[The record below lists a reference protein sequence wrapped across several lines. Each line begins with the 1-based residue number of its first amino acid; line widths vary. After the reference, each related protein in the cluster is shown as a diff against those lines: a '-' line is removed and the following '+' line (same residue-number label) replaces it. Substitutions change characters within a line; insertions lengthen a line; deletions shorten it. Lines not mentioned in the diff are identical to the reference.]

1 MGFMDIIRARGGDQS
16 SGKTAK
22 DRLMNSK
29 INTEDSYKISEVKKC
44 VYSKLLEIGT
54 INPENIVIT
63 SNDKDIN
70 VNIVNIN

>member
-1 MGFMDIIRARGGDQS
+1 MGFMDIIKARGGNQS

-44 VYSKLLEIGT
+44 IYSKLLEIGT

>member
-1 MGFMDIIRARGGDQS
+1 MGFMDIIKARGGNQS

-63 SNDKDIN
+63 SNDRNIN

>member
-1 MGFMDIIRARGGDQS
+1 MGFMDIIRSKGGNQS
-16 SGKTAK
+16 SGKTAR

-29 INTEDSYKISEVKKC
+29 INTEDSYRISEVKKC

>member
-1 MGFMDIIRARGGDQS
+1 MGFMDIIKARGGNQS

-29 INTEDSYKISEVKKC
+29 INSDGSEKISELKKL
-44 VYSKLLEIGT
+44 VYAKLSEI
-54 INPENIVIT
+54 NSLNSDNIVIT

>member
-1 MGFMDIIRARGGDQS
+1 MGFMDIIKARGGNQS
-16 SGKTAK
+16 SGKTAR
-22 DRLMNSK
+22 DRLMNSR

>member
-1 MGFMDIIRARGGDQS
+1 MGFMDIIKARGGNQS

-29 INTEDSYKISEVKKC
+29 INSDGSEKISEIKKL
-44 VYSKLLEIGT
+44 VYAKLSEI
-54 INPENIVIT
+54 NSLNSDNIVIT

>member
-1 MGFMDIIRARGGDQS
+1 MGFMDIIRARGGNQS

-29 INTEDSYKISEVKKC
+29 INTEDTYKISEVKKC

-63 SNDKDIN
+63 SNDRNIN

>member
-1 MGFMDIIRARGGDQS
+1 MGFMDIIRSKGGNQS

-29 INTEDSYKISEVKKC
+29 INTEDSYKISVVKKC

-63 SNDKDIN
+63 SNDRDIN